1 MEDCTGAEE
10 AGAELASK
18 VDSGQDI
25 IYRKSGLGNAT
36 SALVDKNFSS
46 IISNKTRHYKMAAR
60 AVHSKKYMMQET
72 EKTLKGL

>member
-36 SALVDKNFSS
+36 SALVDKTFPRLSQT
-46 IISNKTRHYKMAAR
+46 KQDTTRWLPELCTAKN
-60 AVHSKKYMMQET
+60 T
-72 EKTLKGL
+72 